1 MQQQETQNNS
11 STEMFN
17 IPAKEDKAAPAAE
30 QAPAKKSVEELKKEG
45 PIYLGGKKFNN
56 VEELAIYTQKLEMEK
71 SVQAEAAPAA
81 SKRAAQAVE
90 KPISELIF
98 EDPEKALELH
108 EQRVI
113 QKLKAEENRAKSEQA
128 FWTDFYSK
136 NNDLSADDDI
146 VQFVVQKHMGEL
158 GHLHPDQA
166 SEKIAEYSRKALS
179 RFRGAQET
187 TKALPSGQAK
197 AGPSNTQSAPA
208 VTESRPATVDFVSQ
222 LKKIQ
227 RRKK

>member
-1 MQQQETQNNS
+1 MQQQEATG
-11 STEMFN
+11 TEMFN
-17 IPAKEDKAAPAAE
+17 IPKDEKAATAATAE
-30 QAPAKKSVEELKKEG
+30 AKPAKTVEEIKKEG

-71 SVQAEAAPAA
+71 TTAPAEPV
-81 SKRAAQAVE
+81 AATKKAAAAD
-90 KPISELIF
+90 KPISELLF

-113 QKLKAEENRAKSEQA
+113 QKLKAEEARVKSEQS

-136 NNDLSADDDI
+136 NKDLETENDL

-166 SEKIAEYSRKALS
+166 AEKIAEYSRRTLS
-179 RFRGAQET
+179 RYRGAQET
-187 TKALPSGQAK
+187 TQALPSGVAK
-197 AGPSNTQSAPA
+197 TGPASTQSAPV
-208 VTESRPATVDFVSQ
+208 VTESRAAPVDFVSQ

-227 RRKK
+227 RSRK